1 MFANTPVYYPSIE
14 YAKENNELELWR
26 ESHNIRQSHAQS
38 EAPEQLGGMNLG

>member
-1 MFANTPVYYPSIE
+1 MFTNTPVYYLSIE
-14 YAKENNELELWR
+14 YAKGKNELELWR